1 MRKKWIFIG
10 AAFALAMTL
19 TGCRDN
25 AAASIPQ
32 QSSQEQTK
40 EQTQMIPMEEAQE
53 AALKA
58 ADIVAADADISAT
71 TLSEVA
77 GVACYKVEFTS
88 GEYAYAYTINAE
100 TGAVME
106 MSSQEQNAQASG
118 TQTETAD
125 PAAPAP
131 AQNATGTGT
140 VDEAAAQKI
149 ALEHAGVKAADATIT
164 KSKLD
169 YEDGRQVYDIEWY
182 AGGAKYDYEI
192 ATDTGEIISSAYEEK
207 TMGADSKNV
216 TVSEADAKKTA
227 LDRVSGAT
235 DKDLYEWKLDYE
247 DGHRIK
253 GGQTSAVNWIHSILK
268 KQRVLAEDWQLSQC
282 LFGEHLLKTHPDKVV
297 VLVESEK
304 SAVIGSAIFPD
315 YVWLA
320 TGGKS
325 QMREEKLRVLSGRT
339 VLLFP
344 DADAYAEWKQRAE
357 SMYFCKVVV
366 SDIIERNATPKQK
379 EAHIDI
385 ADWIIFQIREGKV
398 MSTANHL
405 VEAERILQ
413 RMIEK
418 NPVLQK
424 LIDDLDLV
432 LVGASPIGNDD
443 EKPP

>member
-1 MRKKWIFIG
+1 MRKKWIFTG

-19 TGCRDN
+19 TGCRNN
-25 AAASIPQ
+25 AADSIPQ

-40 EQTQMIPMEEAQE
+40 EQTLMIPMEEAQE

-58 ADIVAADADISAT
+58 ADIEAADADISAT

-125 PAAPAP
+125 PAVPATAQTLGSASAAAP

-192 ATDTGEIISSAYEEK
+192 AADTGEIISSAYEEK
-207 TMGADSKNV
+207 TMGADSRSV

-235 DKDLYEWKLDYE
+235 DKDLYEWKLDYD
-247 DGHRIK
+247 DGRPEYEGKIIY
-253 GGQTSAVNWIHSILK
+253 GGTEYEFTIDA
-268 KQRVLAEDWQLSQC
+268 
-282 LFGEHLLKTHPDKVV
+282 
-297 VLVESEK
+297 
-304 SAVIGSAIFPD
+304 
-315 YVWLA
+315 A
-320 TGGKS
+320 TGS
-325 QMREEKLRVLSGRT
+325 VMEWDAEKVR
-339 VLLFP
+339 
-344 DADAYAEWKQRAE
+344 
-357 SMYFCKVVV
+357 
-366 SDIIERNATPKQK
+366 
-379 EAHIDI
+379 
-385 ADWIIFQIREGKV
+385 
-398 MSTANHL
+398 
-405 VEAERILQ
+405 
-413 RMIEK
+413 
-418 NPVLQK
+418 
-424 LIDDLDLV
+424 
-432 LVGASPIGNDD
+432 
-443 EKPP
+443 

>member
-1 MRKKWIFIG
+1 MGGAIYGIASVTIFVRFLQIYPVHKNFTCDLAGYRLHFTHSNLIGGIRKNMRKKWIFIG

-32 QSSQEQTK
+32 QSSQEQT
-40 EQTQMIPMEEAQE
+40 QMIPMEEAQE
-53 AALKA
+53 AVLKA

-235 DKDLYEWKLDYE
+235 DKDLYEWKLDYD
-247 DGHRIK
+247 DGRPEYEGKIIY
-253 GGQTSAVNWIHSILK
+253 GGTEYEFTIDA
-268 KQRVLAEDWQLSQC
+268 
-282 LFGEHLLKTHPDKVV
+282 
-297 VLVESEK
+297 
-304 SAVIGSAIFPD
+304 
-315 YVWLA
+315 A
-320 TGGKS
+320 TGS
-325 QMREEKLRVLSGRT
+325 VMEWDAEK
-339 VLLFP
+339 
-344 DADAYAEWKQRAE
+344 
-357 SMYFCKVVV
+357 
-366 SDIIERNATPKQK
+366 
-379 EAHIDI
+379 
-385 ADWIIFQIREGKV
+385 IR
-398 MSTANHL
+398 
-405 VEAERILQ
+405 
-413 RMIEK
+413 
-418 NPVLQK
+418 
-424 LIDDLDLV
+424 
-432 LVGASPIGNDD
+432 
-443 EKPP
+443 

>member
-1 MRKKWIFIG
+1 MGCLLLYKMETIRESVKRGMGGAIYGIASVTIFVRFLQIYPVHKNFTCNLAGYRLHFTHFNLIGRIRKNMRKKWIFIG

-32 QSSQEQTK
+32 QSSQ

-182 AGGAKYDYEI
+182 AGSAKYDYEI

-207 TMGADSKNV
+207 TMGADSRNV

-235 DKDLYEWKLDYE
+235 DKDLYEWKLDYD
-247 DGHRIK
+247 DGRPEYEGKIIY
-253 GGQTSAVNWIHSILK
+253 GGTEYEFTIDA
-268 KQRVLAEDWQLSQC
+268 
-282 LFGEHLLKTHPDKVV
+282 
-297 VLVESEK
+297 
-304 SAVIGSAIFPD
+304 
-315 YVWLA
+315 A
-320 TGGKS
+320 TGS
-325 QMREEKLRVLSGRT
+325 VMEWDAEKVR
-339 VLLFP
+339 
-344 DADAYAEWKQRAE
+344 
-357 SMYFCKVVV
+357 
-366 SDIIERNATPKQK
+366 
-379 EAHIDI
+379 
-385 ADWIIFQIREGKV
+385 
-398 MSTANHL
+398 
-405 VEAERILQ
+405 
-413 RMIEK
+413 
-418 NPVLQK
+418 
-424 LIDDLDLV
+424 
-432 LVGASPIGNDD
+432 
-443 EKPP
+443 

>member
-1 MRKKWIFIG
+1 MGGAIYGIASVTIFVRFLQIYPVHKNFTCNLAGYRLHFTHSNLIGGIRKSMRKKWIFTG

-19 TGCRDN
+19 TGYRYN

-32 QSSQEQTK
+32 QSSQQ
-40 EQTQMIPMEEAQE
+40 QTQMIPMEEAQE

-235 DKDLYEWKLDYE
+235 DKDLYEWKLDYD
-247 DGHRIK
+247 DGRPEYEGKIIY
-253 GGQTSAVNWIHSILK
+253 GGTEYEFTIDA
-268 KQRVLAEDWQLSQC
+268 
-282 LFGEHLLKTHPDKVV
+282 
-297 VLVESEK
+297 
-304 SAVIGSAIFPD
+304 
-315 YVWLA
+315 A
-320 TGGKS
+320 TGS
-325 QMREEKLRVLSGRT
+325 VMEWDAEKVR
-339 VLLFP
+339 
-344 DADAYAEWKQRAE
+344 
-357 SMYFCKVVV
+357 
-366 SDIIERNATPKQK
+366 
-379 EAHIDI
+379 
-385 ADWIIFQIREGKV
+385 
-398 MSTANHL
+398 
-405 VEAERILQ
+405 
-413 RMIEK
+413 
-418 NPVLQK
+418 
-424 LIDDLDLV
+424 
-432 LVGASPIGNDD
+432 
-443 EKPP
+443 

>member
-1 MRKKWIFIG
+1 MRKKWIFTG

-58 ADIVAADADISAT
+58 ADIEAADADISAT

-77 GVACYKVEFTS
+77 GVACYKVEFTF
-88 GEYAYAYTINAE
+88 GEYAYAYTINAQ

-106 MSSQEQNAQASG
+106 MSSQEQNAQTSG

-125 PAAPAP
+125 PAASAPAQTSGSASAQAQTSAAAP

-207 TMGADSKNV
+207 TMGADSRNV

-235 DKDLYEWKLDYE
+235 DKNLYEWKLDYD
-247 DGHRIK
+247 DGRPEYEGKIIY
-253 GGQTSAVNWIHSILK
+253 GGTEYEFTIDA
-268 KQRVLAEDWQLSQC
+268 
-282 LFGEHLLKTHPDKVV
+282 
-297 VLVESEK
+297 
-304 SAVIGSAIFPD
+304 
-315 YVWLA
+315 A
-320 TGGKS
+320 TGS
-325 QMREEKLRVLSGRT
+325 VMEWDAEKVR
-339 VLLFP
+339 
-344 DADAYAEWKQRAE
+344 
-357 SMYFCKVVV
+357 
-366 SDIIERNATPKQK
+366 
-379 EAHIDI
+379 
-385 ADWIIFQIREGKV
+385 
-398 MSTANHL
+398 
-405 VEAERILQ
+405 
-413 RMIEK
+413 
-418 NPVLQK
+418 
-424 LIDDLDLV
+424 
-432 LVGASPIGNDD
+432 
-443 EKPP
+443 

>member
-19 TGCRDN
+19 TGYRYN

-40 EQTQMIPMEEAQE
+40 EQTQMIPMEGAQE

-58 ADIVAADADISAT
+58 ADIEAADADISAT

-106 MSSQEQNAQASG
+106 MSSQEQNAQTSG

-125 PAAPAP
+125 PAASAPAQTSGSASAQAQTSAAAP

-192 ATDTGEIISSAYEEK
+192 AADTGEIISSAYEEK
-207 TMGADSKNV
+207 TMGADSRNV

-235 DKDLYEWKLDYE
+235 DKNLYEWKLDYE
-247 DGHRIK
+247 DGHPEYEGKIIY
-253 GGQTSAVNWIHSILK
+253 GGTEYEFTIDA
-268 KQRVLAEDWQLSQC
+268 
-282 LFGEHLLKTHPDKVV
+282 
-297 VLVESEK
+297 
-304 SAVIGSAIFPD
+304 
-315 YVWLA
+315 A
-320 TGGKS
+320 TGS
-325 QMREEKLRVLSGRT
+325 VMEWDAEKVR
-339 VLLFP
+339 
-344 DADAYAEWKQRAE
+344 
-357 SMYFCKVVV
+357 
-366 SDIIERNATPKQK
+366 
-379 EAHIDI
+379 
-385 ADWIIFQIREGKV
+385 
-398 MSTANHL
+398 
-405 VEAERILQ
+405 
-413 RMIEK
+413 
-418 NPVLQK
+418 
-424 LIDDLDLV
+424 
-432 LVGASPIGNDD
+432 
-443 EKPP
+443 

>member
-1 MRKKWIFIG
+1 MRKKWIFTG

-32 QSSQEQTK
+32 QSSQ

-106 MSSQEQNAQASG
+106 MSSQEQNAPASG

-125 PAAPAP
+125 STVPATAQTSGSASAQAQTSAAAP

-192 ATDTGEIISSAYEEK
+192 AADTGEIISSAYEEK

-235 DKDLYEWKLDYE
+235 DKDLYEWKLDYD
-247 DGHRIK
+247 DGRPEYEGKIIY
-253 GGQTSAVNWIHSILK
+253 GGTEYEFTIDA
-268 KQRVLAEDWQLSQC
+268 
-282 LFGEHLLKTHPDKVV
+282 
-297 VLVESEK
+297 
-304 SAVIGSAIFPD
+304 
-315 YVWLA
+315 A
-320 TGGKS
+320 TGS
-325 QMREEKLRVLSGRT
+325 VMEWDAEKVR
-339 VLLFP
+339 
-344 DADAYAEWKQRAE
+344 
-357 SMYFCKVVV
+357 
-366 SDIIERNATPKQK
+366 
-379 EAHIDI
+379 
-385 ADWIIFQIREGKV
+385 
-398 MSTANHL
+398 
-405 VEAERILQ
+405 
-413 RMIEK
+413 
-418 NPVLQK
+418 
-424 LIDDLDLV
+424 
-432 LVGASPIGNDD
+432 
-443 EKPP
+443 

>member
-1 MRKKWIFIG
+1 MGCLLLYKMETIRESVKRGMGGAIYGIASVTIFVRFLQIYPVHKNFTCDLAGYRLHFTHSNLIGRIRKNMRKKWIFIG

-32 QSSQEQTK
+32 QSSQKQTK

-118 TQTETAD
+118 TQTETTD

-169 YEDGRQVYDIEWY
+169 YEGRRQVYEIEWY
-182 AGGAKYDYEI
+182 AGGKKYDYEI
-192 ATDTGEIISSAYEEK
+192 AVDTGEILSSGYDEK
-207 TMGADSKNV
+207 TSGWSGSNSSNV
-216 TVSEADAKKTA
+216 TVSESDAKQTA
-227 LDRVSGAT
+227 LGRVSGAT
-235 DKDLYEWKLDYE
+235 EKDIYEWQFDYD
-247 DGHRIK
+247 DGRPEYEGKIIY
-253 GGQTSAVNWIHSILK
+253 GGTEYDFTIDASSGAV
-268 KQRVLAEDWQLSQC
+268 
-282 LFGEHLLKTHPDKVV
+282 
-297 VLVESEK
+297 VEWE
-304 SAVIGSAIFPD
+304 
-315 YVWLA
+315 
-320 TGGKS
+320 
-325 QMREEKLRVLSGRT
+325 
-339 VLLFP
+339 
-344 DADAYAEWKQRAE
+344 AE
-357 SMYFCKVVV
+357 SV
-366 SDIIERNATPKQK
+366 R
-379 EAHIDI
+379 
-385 ADWIIFQIREGKV
+385 
-398 MSTANHL
+398 
-405 VEAERILQ
+405 
-413 RMIEK
+413 
-418 NPVLQK
+418 
-424 LIDDLDLV
+424 
-432 LVGASPIGNDD
+432 
-443 EKPP
+443 

>member
-1 MRKKWIFIG
+1 MKQKWIFTG

-32 QSSQEQTK
+32 QSSQEQT
-40 EQTQMIPMEEAQE
+40 QMIPMEEAQE

-58 ADIVAADADISAT
+58 ADIEAADADISAT

-125 PAAPAP
+125 PAAPATAQTSATASAQAQTSAPAP

-207 TMGADSKNV
+207 TMGADSKNI

-235 DKDLYEWKLDYE
+235 DKDLYEWKLDYD
-247 DGHRIK
+247 DGRPEYEGKIIY
-253 GGQTSAVNWIHSILK
+253 GGTEYEFTIDA
-268 KQRVLAEDWQLSQC
+268 
-282 LFGEHLLKTHPDKVV
+282 
-297 VLVESEK
+297 
-304 SAVIGSAIFPD
+304 
-315 YVWLA
+315 A
-320 TGGKS
+320 TGAV
-325 QMREEKLRVLSGRT
+325 MEWDAEKLR
-339 VLLFP
+339 
-344 DADAYAEWKQRAE
+344 
-357 SMYFCKVVV
+357 
-366 SDIIERNATPKQK
+366 
-379 EAHIDI
+379 
-385 ADWIIFQIREGKV
+385 
-398 MSTANHL
+398 
-405 VEAERILQ
+405 
-413 RMIEK
+413 
-418 NPVLQK
+418 
-424 LIDDLDLV
+424 
-432 LVGASPIGNDD
+432 
-443 EKPP
+443 